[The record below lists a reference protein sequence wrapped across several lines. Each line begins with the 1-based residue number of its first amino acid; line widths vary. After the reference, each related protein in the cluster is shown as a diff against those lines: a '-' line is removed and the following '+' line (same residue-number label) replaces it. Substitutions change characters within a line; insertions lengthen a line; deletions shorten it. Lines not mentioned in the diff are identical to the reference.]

1 MRLLSSIK
9 ITPWLGKHSWLLL
22 ILWLILP
29 VLLRNRSYWM
39 HILIMLAVYVLLT
52 QSLNLVLGLAG
63 QLQLGHAAC
72 FGIGAYVAGLL
83 MVDRGFSFWSTLP
96 LAFLGAALVGV
107 LMGLPSLRVG
117 GDYLGVVTL
126 GFGEIVR
133 LLLTNLMSITRGP
146 MGLLNIPGPSIGGF
160 VFTSKIP
167 YFYLATALALF
178 TWFVMQRIM
187 NSKVGLQL
195 MAVRTDEQC
204 AQVLGVNKGFV
215 KLFAFCIS
223 AAFAGLGG
231 AFYASYFS
239 FISPDSFLFIDSL
252 IVLLMVIVG
261 GKGNLIGCAIGACIL
276 GIAPEL
282 FRFLGDYRMLIY
294 GLLLTTMVIYKPVGI
309 WGLDKRKFNTIR
321 KMG

>member
-1 MRLLSSIK
+1 
-9 ITPWLGKHSWLLL
+9 
-22 ILWLILP
+22 
-29 VLLRNRSYWM
+29 
-39 HILIMLAVYVLLT
+39 
-52 QSLNLVLGLAG
+52 
-63 QLQLGHAAC
+63 
-72 FGIGAYVAGLL
+72 
-83 MVDRGFSFWSTLP
+83 
-96 LAFLGAALVGV
+96 
-107 LMGLPSLRVG
+107 
-117 GDYLGVVTL
+117 
-126 GFGEIVR
+126 
-133 LLLTNLMSITRGP
+133 
-146 MGLLNIPGPSIGGF
+146 
-160 VFTSKIP
+160 
-167 YFYLATALALF
+167 
-178 TWFVMQRIM
+178 
-187 NSKVGLQL
+187 
-195 MAVRTDEQC
+195 
-204 AQVLGVNKGFV
+204 VLGVNKGFV
-215 KLFAFCIS
+215 KLFAFCVS